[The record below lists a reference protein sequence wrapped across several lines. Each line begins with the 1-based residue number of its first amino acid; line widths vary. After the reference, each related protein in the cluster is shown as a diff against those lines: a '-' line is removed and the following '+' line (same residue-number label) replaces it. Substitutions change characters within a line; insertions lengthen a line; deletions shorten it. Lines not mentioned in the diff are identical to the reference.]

1 MVEALATGR
10 VKEVLVAEGTRSTEG
25 FRSVLEAAR
34 RGSVRV
40 RRVPRLELDLLADD
54 HRGVV
59 ALLDEAS
66 PAKTLGERELGTYRF
81 VEDAVVVVLDGVED
95 PQNLGA
101 AARSCEAT
109 GVAMLVT
116 RTRRA
121 AGATPAAV
129 KASAGALLH
138 LPHARVANISRALD
152 RLRSAG
158 FTAIGLDVGVSG
170 TIYDAPCPKG
180 RVALVVGSEGRG
192 ISRLVRERC
201 DALVALPMRG
211 RIGSLNVSA
220 SIAAALYAYVLPSR
234 SR

>member
-1 MVEALATGR
+1 M
-10 VKEVLVAEGTRSTEG
+10 
-25 FRSVLEAAR
+25 
-34 RGSVRV
+34 
-40 RRVPRLELDLLADD
+40 
-54 HRGVV
+54 
-59 ALLDEAS
+59 
-66 PAKTLGERELGTYRF
+66 
-81 VEDAVVVVLDGVED
+81 VVLDGVED

-101 AARSCEAT
+101 AARSCEAA